1 MSDLSNNTS
10 IISEEPFDACR
21 YMRSLCENTK
31 IIIPSIIDF
40 EFDSGWK
47 NIIKDFV
54 DEIKNYSIAIVHM
67 TDSYNQLDITFEA
80 MGEPNELR
88 VWRAI
93 EKARQTSHSTCPSC
107 GKRKENRHKRGTLS
121 LLCQNCTENSTK
133 NGKTGTWLD
142 KF

>member
-1 MSDLSNNTS
+1 MSDLFNNTN

-21 YMRSLCENTK
+21 YMQSLCENTK
-31 IIIPSIIDF
+31 ISIPSIIDY

-54 DEIKNYSIAIVHM
+54 DEIKNYSIAIIHM

-80 MGEPNELR
+80 MGDPNELR

-93 EKARQTSHSTCPSC
+93 EKARQISHKTCPSC
-107 GKRKENRHKRGTLS
+107 GNRKENRHKRGTLR
-121 LLCQNCTENSTK
+121 LLCQNCAENSTK

>member
-1 MSDLSNNTS
+1 MSDLSDNT
-10 IISEEPFDACR
+10 IKNTEEPFDACR
-21 YMRSLCENTK
+21 YMQSLCENTK
-31 IIIPSIIDF
+31 ISIPSIIDY

-54 DEIKNYSIAIVHM
+54 DEIKNYSIAIIHM

-80 MGEPNELR
+80 MGDPNELR

-93 EKARQTSHSTCPSC
+93 EKARQISHKTCPSC
-107 GKRKENRHKRGTLS
+107 GNRKENRHKRGTLS
-121 LLCQNCTENSTK
+121 LHCQECSENSTK

>member
-21 YMRSLCENTK
+21 YMRSLCENTQ
-31 IIIPSIIDF
+31 ITIPSIIDF

-93 EKARQTSHSTCPSC
+93 EKVRQISHKTCASC
-107 GKRKENRHKRGTLS
+107 GNRKENRHKRGTLR
-121 LLCQNCTENSTK
+121 LLCQNCAENSTK